1 MENRPQ
7 FTLLKRDNTIDGK
20 PLHKND
26 LTVFDLKKVKKAN
39 QWKLWKVKDLIKG
52 TKKWKAL
59 EGIEDS
65 NTETV
70 IKNELKGDKLS
81 PAMDLKDV
89 FLMMTFRKV

>member
-1 MENRPQ
+1 MRL
-7 FTLLKRDNTIDGK
+7 FFVVLAK
-20 PLHKND
+20 PLGESSA
-26 LTVFDLKKVKKAN
+26 KVKKAN